1 MLDVKNLIRDLNGLY
16 DYGEVKFDS
25 YLTYLMNLNLI
36 KRIEDRYLL
45 QINGLILVAK
55 LPEKI

>member
-1 MLDVKNLIRDLNGLY
+1 MLDVKNLIRELNNLY
-16 DYGEVKFDS
+16 DNGEVKFDS
-25 YLTYLMNLNLI
+25 SLTYLMDLNLLKELKI
-36 KRIEDRYLL
+36 DILL